1 MKICYFD
8 ESGTGHEPVAVV
20 IGIVV
25 DTQRMHVTKEH
36 WIKLLSNLSDIVGK
50 PLQGMRPAVPSSQ
63 TNEFMMQV

>member
-8 ESGTGHEPVAVV
+8 ESGTGQEPVAVV

-36 WIKLLSNLSDIVGK
+36 WASLLADLSAIAGK
-50 PLQGMRPAVPSSQ
+50 PLQELHSRP
-63 TNEFMMQV
+63 